1 VALDWFGD
9 PDPARIGDAKI
20 FVNQIAKPQDTFV
33 IKYITNLYL
42 NEPKFPDTP
51 MKPLFAPFLLA
62 ADTRKIMAP
71 FHNRIRKACALI
83 AATLILPALA
93 YAGNNQGDEG
103 PCFKPGIPNGTYVFN
118 ITGLGPAIPP
128 ATGLASLAAVGRVT
142 YFANGTT
149 SGVTSFSFGG
159 TVHTGVTFVGTFTVN
174 EDGSVSETDQ
184 QTSPPGLLL
193 HFNVYSTPDANTLT
207 IVQTDAGTIAS
218 GFDTRGR

>member
-1 VALDWFGD
+1 
-9 PDPARIGDAKI
+9 
-20 FVNQIAKPQDTFV
+20 
-33 IKYITNLYL
+33 
-42 NEPKFPDTP
+42 

-71 FHNRIRKACALI
+71 FHNRIRKACALK

-103 PCFKPGIPNGTYVFN
+103 PGLEPGIPNGTYVFN

-128 ATGLASLAAVGRVT
+128 APGLAPLAAVGRVT

-159 TVHTGVTFVGTFTVN
+159 TVHTGVTFAGTFT
-174 EDGSVSETDQ
+174 
-184 QTSPPGLLL
+184 
-193 HFNVYSTPDANTLT
+193 
-207 IVQTDAGTIAS
+207 
-218 GFDTRGR
+218 